1 MSTVVDWDPMRTPAM
16 YEAVVPL
23 WRFPGVIRRYMQ
35 ISASVSMHVGK
46 GVPSRGE
53 LPTYMLCSTGA

>member
-1 MSTVVDWDPMRTPAM
+1 MSTVVDLDPMRTPAM
-16 YEAVVPL
+16 YDAVVPL

>member
-1 MSTVVDWDPMRTPAM
+1 MVVDWDPLRTPAM

-23 WRFPGVIRRYMQ
+23 LWRFPGVVRLYMQ

-46 GVPSRGE
+46 WVPGRGE
-53 LPTYMLCSTGA
+53 LPTYMVCSLGV